1 MDEERGLTFGRIV
14 WYTDNTMTSVHFRKE
29 KDGEGNLSRTN
40 YAYTVK
46 KDGKYMS
53 VGGRLTGNSEE
64 AFLYAKRELCEELKK
79 DLEENKGMANNNLE
93 VVRLIVYTE

>member
-1 MDEERGLTFGRIV
+1 M
-14 WYTDNTMTSVHFRKE
+14 WYTDNTMTSISFKRDTDEDRKE
-29 KDGEGNLSRTN
+29 DTAS

-53 VGGRLTGNSEE
+53 VGGRLTSNSEE
-64 AFLYAKRELCEELKK
+64 AFVYAKRELCEELKK
-79 DLEENKGMANNNLE
+79 DLEENMGMANNNLE

>member
-1 MDEERGLTFGRIV
+1 MGRIV
-14 WYTDNTMTSVHFRKE
+14 WYSGDIMTSVHFGR
-29 KDGEGNLSRTN
+29 DGEEHRTS
-40 YAYTVK
+40 YAFTVK

-53 VGGRLTGNSEE
+53 VGGRLTSNSEE